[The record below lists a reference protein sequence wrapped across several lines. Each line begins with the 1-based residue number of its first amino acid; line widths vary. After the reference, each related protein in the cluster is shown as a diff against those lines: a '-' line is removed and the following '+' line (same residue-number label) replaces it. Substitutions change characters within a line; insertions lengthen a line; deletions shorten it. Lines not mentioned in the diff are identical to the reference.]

1 MREQP
6 PASTPHRSS
15 RVAASAA
22 EPGTRHR
29 VRGVVQVGGCVVLSA
44 VSAELLAAYA
54 DNTGKLGPIV
64 FAVVFFAALYGAPA
78 LLVREITRRAGWGWD
93 SMLLLMLSL
102 SIVQACLID
111 QSVFSEDYQNY
122 DGWTEN
128 YQATLIP
135 AVGVSVYNAFSF
147 ILGHVIYSFGAPI
160 ALAEAWRPHKAQAPW
175 LKAPGLIVA
184 AVAYLVAA
192 GLIIS
197 DPESQNA
204 SVPQLLGAS
213 IPVIAC
219 VVGAYALGKRRQ
231 RKVSHAADEGASAP
245 AVGTV
250 FAVMLALACLLNL
263 AGEDWRGVAVAVAV
277 TTAGGALIVA
287 GARRRGWGLRHLS
300 AVALAFLVSRGVLAF
315 TYEPLTGTVAAWS
328 KYAHNAAMLAMV
340 LVAGWCAL
348 TPRTVLSAD
357 PPPRDFLHCPRR

>member
-1 MREQP
+1 M
-6 PASTPHRSS
+6 
-15 RVAASAA
+15 
-22 EPGTRHR
+22 
-29 VRGVVQVGGCVVLSA
+29 RGVVQVGGCVVLSA

-54 DNTGKLGPIV
+54 DNTGRLGPIM
-64 FAVVFFAALYGAPA
+64 FAVVFFTALYGAPA

-102 SIVQACLID
+102 AIAQACLID
-111 QSVFSEDYQNY
+111 QSLFSEDYQNY
-122 DGWTEN
+122 DGWTET

-135 AVGVSVYNAFSF
+135 AVGVSVYNAFNF

-160 ALAEAWRPHKAQAPW
+160 ALAEAWKPHKAEDPW
-175 LKAPGLIVA
+175 LKAPGLILA
-184 AVAYLVAA
+184 AAAYFVAA

-204 SVPQLLGAS
+204 SVSQLLGAS
-213 IPVIAC
+213 LLVIAC
-219 VVGAYALGKRRQ
+219 VGCAYALGKRHQ
-231 RKVSHAADEGASAP
+231 KKASHGADEGASAP
-245 AVGTV
+245 AVATV

-263 AGEDWRGVAVAVAV
+263 TGEDWWGVAMAVAV
-277 TTAGGALIVA
+277 TTVGGALIVVS
-287 GARRRGWGLRHLS
+287 ARRRGWGLRHVA

-328 KYAHNAAMLAMV
+328 KYTHNAVMLSLV

-348 TPRTVLSAD
+348 KIPGPSSTPGRSASA
-357 PPPRDFLHCPRR
+357 